1 MDSNVFVRSVA
12 LSFERFRL
20 DNSSIYRRP
29 DVLRH
34 RRQVK
39 ASNLLACDHQ
49 GLSLEFHHRGGSAS
63 MHQVEPS
70 LDELDALITPSDG
83 WLTHDEDALADVRDQ
98 LSGQ

>member
-1 MDSNVFVRSVA
+1 
-12 LSFERFRL
+12 
-20 DNSSIYRRP
+20 
-29 DVLRH
+29 
-34 RRQVK
+34 
-39 ASNLLACDHQ
+39 
-49 GLSLEFHHRGGSAS
+49 